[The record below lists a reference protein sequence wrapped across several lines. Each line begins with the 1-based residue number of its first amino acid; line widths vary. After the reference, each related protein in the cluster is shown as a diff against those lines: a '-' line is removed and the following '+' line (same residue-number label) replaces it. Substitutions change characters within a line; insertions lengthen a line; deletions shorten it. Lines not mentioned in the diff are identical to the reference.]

1 MTYQGII
8 DLSNIIY
15 DDYANPF
22 FDPTRSS
29 QLLYDAIMEF
39 VQQAY
44 DEGERN
50 ERRKQDLLP
59 LVKPFTVP
67 SFTTVT
73 DSGFKVS
80 LFNESV
86 MDGFMYV
93 YAMSGVWKDPCGGAD
108 RFTPIVPIKMDKFN
122 RALTDSFDKPDDE
135 FPKYKQQDN
144 QVLVYASNAPVS
156 ITVDYVK
163 IPVTPTPLTLGNTPE
178 LHASTHPEIAKIL
191 TRLFET
197 TTEQLAR
204 VGIQQQEI
212 QVQR

>member
-8 DLSNIIY
+8 DLANIKY
-15 DDYANPF
+15 DDYAHPF
-22 FDPTRSS
+22 FDPVRES

-44 DEGERN
+44 DEGEKD

-59 LVKPFTVP
+59 LVKQVNVPFT
-67 SFTTVT
+67 TIT

-80 LFNESV
+80 LFNEST
-86 MDGFMYV
+86 MNGFMYV
-93 YAMSGVWKDPCGGAD
+93 YAMSGIWTDVCGGQD

-122 RALTDSFDKPDDE
+122 RALTDSFEKPDDE

-144 QVLVYASNAPVS
+144 QVLVYADNAPVS

-163 IPVTPTPLTLGNTPE
+163 IPVTPTPTTLGGTPE
-178 LHASTHPEIAKIL
+178 LHPSTHPEVAKIL

-197 TTEQLAR
+197 TTEELAR